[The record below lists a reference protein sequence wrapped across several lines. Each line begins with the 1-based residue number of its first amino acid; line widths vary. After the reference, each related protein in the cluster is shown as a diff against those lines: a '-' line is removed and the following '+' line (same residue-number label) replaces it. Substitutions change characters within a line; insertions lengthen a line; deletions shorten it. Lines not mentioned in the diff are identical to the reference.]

1 MKNAIRKVLSVV
13 LATTVIATCFT
24 VTAFAATP
32 SVGVTYSTHVED
44 YGWMSPVSDGA
55 LSGTTGHS
63 KRTEA
68 LKINLTKAPAGAH
81 INYQVHVQDYGWMP
95 VVSDGALAGTEG
107 QSKRLEAIKISI
119 TGVAGYTIQ
128 YRVHVQDYGWMDWVS
143 GGSVAGTVGQ
153 GKRIEA
159 IQIRLVA
166 SVNSISI
173 TPAMTLIKGGTTG
186 TITAT
191 VDPSGEASNIVWSS
205 DKTAVATV
213 QDGVVTPVTVG
224 SATITASVGG
234 KSATCAVSV
243 QDGGSYVTS
252 NLPADM
258 TAYNAALA
266 AVTEAD
272 YTTESW
278 SAYQAVVAA
287 YPVTSQNTQ
296 EEVNTAT
303 QQISLAQ
310 VDLIALIN
318 SSVSND
324 VATLGLIGTAAVPLN
339 STVVT
344 AAVNITTGKIDVSSV
359 GEGNTTITVSD
370 GIKTATIYVSVGSD
384 RKIYIITIVQYV
396 APDQFEPDNVYTSAT
411 NLPTDGTIQTHT
423 SPANDSDWMKFD
435 AVGGVAYT
443 IKTTGLSDHMDTVMY
458 LYAGDGTPPYIKYS
472 DDNMLDGR
480 VVDVGSTINYTPTS
494 SGTYYILINGF
505 NYYIYGQYDI
515 SITATSNMTAYNAA
529 LAAVTEA
536 GYTTASWSAYQ
547 IVVAAHVVTAQ
558 NTQAEVNAA
567 TQAITDA
574 QANLVAKANMTAY
587 NAALAAVTEARYTT
601 ASWSAYQL
609 VVAAH
614 VVTNQNTQAEV
625 DAATQ
630 AITDARVN
638 LIPLVNSSIV
648 NNIATL
654 GLIGTSAATSNSA
667 VATAAVNTS
676 TGRIDISSVGP
687 GTATI
692 TVTDGTN
699 TASISVD
706 VLANRSIIVWNIV
719 PYVVGD
725 QYEPDNSWQTARI
738 ITVGGTLQTHTISTI
753 TDEDW
758 FKIDLTAGTNYEIR
772 TSHLADSLN
781 TEIYLYASD
790 GTTVIRYNDDSDDSA
805 DTWGSVIFNSPMFSG
820 TYYVK
825 IQSTS
830 HMTTGQYDI
839 SVTEP

>member
-1 MKNAIRKVLSVV
+1 MG
-13 LATTVIATCFT
+13 
-24 VTAFAATP
+24 P
-32 SVGVTYSTHVED
+32 
-44 YGWMSPVSDGA
+44 
-55 LSGTTGHS
+55 
-63 KRTEA
+63 
-68 LKINLTKAPAGAH
+68 
-81 INYQVHVQDYGWMP
+81 
-95 VVSDGALAGTEG
+95 
-107 QSKRLEAIKISI
+107 
-119 TGVAGYTIQ
+119 
-128 YRVHVQDYGWMDWVS
+128 
-143 GGSVAGTVGQ
+143 
-153 GKRIEA
+153 
-159 IQIRLVA
+159 
-166 SVNSISI
+166 
-173 TPAMTLIKGGTTG
+173 
-186 TITAT
+186 
-191 VDPSGEASNIVWSS
+191 
-205 DKTAVATV
+205 
-213 QDGVVTPVTVG
+213 
-224 SATITASVGG
+224 
-234 KSATCAVSV
+234 
-243 QDGGSYVTS
+243 
-252 NLPADM
+252 
-258 TAYNAALA
+258 
-266 AVTEAD
+266 
-272 YTTESW
+272 
-278 SAYQAVVAA
+278 
-287 YPVTSQNTQ
+287 
-296 EEVNTAT
+296 
-303 QQISLAQ
+303 
-310 VDLIALIN
+310 
-318 SSVSND
+318 
-324 VATLGLIGTAAVPLN
+324 
-339 STVVT
+339 
-344 AAVNITTGKIDVSSV
+344 
-359 GEGNTTITVSD
+359 
-370 GIKTATIYVSVGSD
+370 
-384 RKIYIITIVQYV
+384 
-396 APDQFEPDNVYTSAT
+396 
-411 NLPTDGTIQTHT
+411 
-423 SPANDSDWMKFD
+423 
-435 AVGGVAYT
+435 
-443 IKTTGLSDHMDTVMY
+443 
-458 LYAGDGTPPYIKYS
+458 PPYIKYS

-480 VVDVGSTINYTPTS
+480 VVDVGSTINYTPIL
-494 SGTYYILINGF
+494 SGTYCILINGF

-738 ITVGGTLQTHTISTI
+738 LTVGGTLQTHTISTI

-758 FKIDLTAGTNYEIR
+758 FKIDLIAGTNYEIR
-772 TSHLADSLN
+772 TSHLSDSLN
-781 TEIYLYASD
+781 TEMHLYASN
-790 GTTVIRYNDDSDDSA
+790 GTTVIRFNDDSDDSA
-805 DTWGSVIFNSPMFSG
+805 DTWGSAIFISPMTSG
-820 TYYVK
+820 TFFVR
-825 IQSTS
+825 IQSVN
-830 HMTTGQYDI
+830 HITTGQYDI